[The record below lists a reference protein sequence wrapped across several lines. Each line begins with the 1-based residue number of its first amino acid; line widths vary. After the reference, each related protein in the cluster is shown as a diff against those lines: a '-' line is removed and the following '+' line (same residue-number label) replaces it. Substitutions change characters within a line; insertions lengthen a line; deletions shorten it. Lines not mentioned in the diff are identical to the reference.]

1 MPVMNALLSLH
12 QTERQ
17 IRALRSRVD
26 SAELYLTMQQRKKD
40 DIKAHQETQT
50 TRRMQRQAHVGT
62 LETEAQAVE
71 ERLGKLRE
79 DLNSATSTK
88 EYHGLLNEVNAQK
101 DIKRGLDDQA
111 IAEMTEIEKTE
122 QELKDLESQMTER
135 KTVVKKAKQDL
146 KERESEVAEQ
156 LQTLQGERDQRR
168 ADVSEG
174 VRDRYELLLEDL
186 DGDVM
191 AEVQEIDRKR
201 REYACGECSV
211 HLPFDQV
218 NRITANADE
227 VLQCETCMRILFVSE
242 AFREEV
248 VVTK

>member
-1 MPVMNALLSLH
+1 MPVMNALLALH

-26 SAELYLTMQQRKKD
+26 SAKLYQTMQQRKLGE
-40 DIKAHQETQT
+40 IETRQT
-50 TRRMQRQAHVGT
+50 ELTDRRKQRQAHIGT
-62 LETEAQAVE
+62 LETEGQSVE
-71 ERLGKLRE
+71 ERLTKFRE
-79 DLNSATSTK
+79 DLNAATSTK

-111 IAEMTEIEKTE
+111 LQEMGEIEKIEEELETLKGQHAERTTVVE
-122 QELKDLESQMTER
+122 QAGKDL
-135 KTVVKKAKQDL
+135 A
-146 KERESEVAEQ
+146 EREAEVSDQ
-156 LQTLQGERDQRR
+156 LQVLEGERDVKR
-168 ADVSEG
+168 ADVSPT
-174 VRDRYELLLEDL
+174 VLDRYEMLLDDL

-191 AEVQEIDRKR
+191 AEVLEVDRRR

-218 NRITANADE
+218 NRITGNADE

-242 AFREEV
+242 EFREAV
-248 VVTK
+248 VVK